1 MDAKYHLKAIPKL
14 VLAFL
19 VLTALASASMLSL
32 SSSANAKAQILTKK
46 TVEKFLDSYP
56 EVRSIA
62 ESEGRKKGAEIGSA
76 SNQLAAVIAAVSD
89 DTVTPRIDAAVQN
102 HGFVDARQ
110 WLSVGKSVVQAYA
123 HIKAGGQKSKAQR
136 KVEKAIRK
144 IEKTSFLSDKQKQ
157 KLIDAV
163 REGADN
169 LMEDPP
175 EENIAA
181 VKPMLGQIE
190 KGMH

>member
-1 MDAKYHLKAIPKL
+1 MDVKFHLKAIPKL

-19 VLTALASASMLSL
+19 LLSALASAGLFSL
-32 SSSANAKAQILTKK
+32 SSSANAKAQILTKT

-56 EVRSIA
+56 IVRSIA
-62 ESEGRKKGAEIGSA
+62 ESEGREKGAEIGSA

-89 DTVTPRIDAAVQN
+89 DTVSPKIDSVVQN
-102 HGFVDARQ
+102 HGFADTRQ
-110 WLSVGKSVVQAYA
+110 WLSVGKSVAQAYA

-144 IEKTSFLSDKQKQ
+144 IEKTDFLSDKQKQ

-163 REGADN
+163 RKGADD

-175 EENIAA
+175 AENVAA
-181 VKPMLGQIE
+181 VKPMIDQIE
-190 KGMH
+190 KVMH